1 MSRLHAGWVAA
12 AALGAALAGCSGNAS
27 PQTMPVAAWGE
38 QGSESVSGAVR
49 QVGNLPFA
57 RTLVDD
63 DGDGVFVTGDL
74 ENEITRLAGMT
85 IRVTGSFTD
94 GEQPGRYI
102 LATSYELLSGEE
114 GDPMAVGILSRD
126 EEGFYLRL
134 FDGAEY
140 RLSQVPPEL
149 EDATGAK
156 LWVAAAEGE
165 HVRGYGILRESTE

>member
-1 MSRLHAGWVAA
+1 MAT
-12 AALGAALAGCSGNAS
+12 AALGAALSGCAGNAS

-38 QGSESVSGAVR
+38 QGPESVSGTVR

-57 RTLVDD
+57 RTLVEDD
-63 DGDGVFVTGDL
+63 AEGVFVTGDL
-74 ENEITRLAGMT
+74 ESEIARLAGMT
-85 IRVTGSFTD
+85 ARVTGSFTD
-94 GEQPGRYI
+94 GEQPGRHI
-102 LATSYELLSGEE
+102 LATSYELLNGGEA
-114 GDPMAVGILSRD
+114 DPMAVGILSRD

-149 EDATGAK
+149 EEATGVK

-165 HVRGYGILRESTE
+165 HVRGYGILKEPTE